1 MKLVRISNI
10 VLLVLALVSSVGCA
24 WQRVPEL
31 PQYSIEDPIPL
42 NVGVVLSKSAG
53 SSTYGPAVINDWRAT
68 RLFESLTYPYRAGD
82 PVDAVMEL
90 SINGGWKGSGAGAG
104 FVIGLTL
111 GLAGTVMGPS
121 MTGTHSALAVVTE
134 PAGEV
139 GRYSIDVTS
148 KATWGMAANTEQ
160 VSKKAD
166 ALQVRKLALELAQ
179 KIRTD
184 RRALLSRLAK

>member
-1 MKLVRISNI
+1 MKPARTSIIVPLVF
-10 VLLVLALVSSVGCA
+10 ALVSFAGCA

-31 PQYSIEDPIPL
+31 PPNSVMEPIPL
-42 NVGVVLSKSAG
+42 NVGVVLSNSAG
-53 SSTYGPAVINDWRAT
+53 SSTYGPAVINDLSKA
-68 RLFESLTYPYRAGD
+68 RLFESLIYPYRAGD
-82 PVDAVMEL
+82 PVDAVMKL
-90 SINGGWKGSGAGAG
+90 SIDGGWKGSGAGAG

-139 GRYSIDVTS
+139 GRYSVEVTS
-148 KATWGMAANTEQ
+148 KATWGMAANTEE
-160 VSKKAD
+160 VSQKAD

-179 KIRTD
+179 KIRSD
-184 RRALLSRLAK
+184 RGALLSRSAK

>member
-1 MKLVRISNI
+1 MKPIRISII
-10 VLLVLALVSSVGCA
+10 VLLALALVSSAGCA

-31 PQYSIEDPIPL
+31 PSYSVTDPIPL
-42 NVGVVLSKSAG
+42 NVGVVLSNSAG
-53 SSTYGPAVINDWRAT
+53 SSTYGPAVINDWREA
-68 RLFESLTYPYRAGD
+68 RLFRSLTYPYRTGD

-90 SINGGWKGSGAGAG
+90 TIDGGWKGSGAGAG

-139 GRYSIDVTS
+139 GRYSVEVTS

-166 ALQVRKLALELAQ
+166 ALQVRKVALELAQ
-179 KIRTD
+179 QIRSD
-184 RRALLSRLAK
+184 RRALLSRLVK